1 MFFVKIIKIMST
13 VVTERAK
20 HQAQRDKR
28 EISGLLICSI
38 ARFFSVT
45 HRREMKGRKEGHYT
59 KA

>member
-1 MFFVKIIKIMST
+1 MST